1 MVRCKRSVP
10 LTQGLALFSNRGA
23 EAMADTEKAHD
34 EVLERPIRDEDGAID
49 HELVEKVS
57 HALLLSDLTTLR
69 GVVEDMH
76 EADLG
81 ALLEALDADERPR
94 LISLLGADFDF
105 TALTEVDD
113 AVREEILEELSADA
127 VAEGV
132 RDLDTD
138 DAVYILED
146 MDEADK
152 QEVLAK
158 LTPAERIVL
167 QQGLDYPED
176 SAGRR
181 MQSEILAVP
190 AFWTVGQTI
199 DHLRQTENLPE
210 RFFEVLVADPGHHFV
225 GSVPL
230 DRLLRTQRPVA
241 IATLVDEDSRAVS
254 ATDDIEDVAR
264 LFQRYN
270 LIATPVIDEAGR
282 LVGVLTID
290 DIVDV
295 IEGAADDD
303 VKQLGGVDADEELSD
318 SVPKIAKSRFRWLF
332 INLLTS
338 FLAAWVMS
346 LFEAQLS
353 KLVALAILSPI
364 VASQG
369 GNAATQTMTVAVRAL
384 ATQEL
389 GSWNLRRF
397 FTRELVVGMING
409 IGFALITGV
418 VAALWFSSQGLGL
431 VIGVAMIINLFA
443 AAIAGV
449 LIPLA
454 LDRYGIDPAISS
466 GTFVTTVTD
475 VVGFFAFLGIATV
488 FLNLT

>member
-1 MVRCKRSVP
+1 MTD
-10 LTQGLALFSNRGA
+10 TQNAAVESS
-23 EAMADTEKAHD
+23 
-34 EVLERPIRDEDGAID
+34 ERPIRDEDGAID
-49 HELVEKVS
+49 SRLVEQVS
-57 HALLLSDLTTLR
+57 QALQLSDLTTLR
-69 GVVEDMH
+69 AVVADMH

-81 ALLEALDADERPR
+81 ALLEALDAEERTR
-94 LISLLGADFDF
+94 LISLLGRDFDF

-113 AVREEILEELSADA
+113 TVREEILETLSAET

-146 MDEADK
+146 LDEADK
-152 QEVLAK
+152 QEVLDR

-167 QQGLDYPED
+167 QQGLDYPEG

-199 DHLRQTENLPE
+199 DHLRQTEDLPE
-210 RFFEVLVADPGHHFV
+210 RFFEILVADPAHHFV

-230 DRLLRTQRPVA
+230 DRLLRTRRPVE
-241 IATLVDEDSRAVS
+241 IATLVEEDSRAVK

-270 LIATPVIDEAGR
+270 LIAVPVIDEASR
-282 LVGVLTID
+282 LVGVITVD

-295 IEGAADDD
+295 IEAAADDEI
-303 VKQLGGVDADEELSD
+303 KQLGGVNADEELSD
-318 SVPKIAKSRFRWLF
+318 PVRQIARSRFSWLF
-332 INLLTS
+332 VNLLTS
-338 FLAAWVMS
+338 FLAAAVMS

-353 KLVALAILSPI
+353 QVVALAILAPV

-389 GSWNLRRF
+389 GGWNLRRF
-397 FTRELVVGMING
+397 FTREMIVGLING
-409 IGFALITGV
+409 IGFALITGL
-418 VAALWFSSQGLGL
+418 VAALWFASQGLGV
-431 VIGVAMIINLFA
+431 VIAIAMVVNLLA
-443 AAIAGV
+443 AAMAGV
-449 LIPLA
+449 LIPVL
-454 LDRYGIDPAISS
+454 LDRFGIDPAVAS

-475 VVGFFAFLGIATV
+475 VVGFFSFLGVATIW
-488 FLNLT
+488 LAQT

>member
-1 MVRCKRSVP
+1 M
-10 LTQGLALFSNRGA
+10 T
-23 EAMADTEKAHD
+23 DTENAAV
-34 EVLERPIRDEDGAID
+34 ESSERPIRDEDGAID
-49 HELVEKVS
+49 SRLVEQVS
-57 HALLLSDLTTLR
+57 QALQLSDLTTLR
-69 GVVEDMH
+69 AVVADMH

-81 ALLEALDADERPR
+81 ALLEALDAEERTR
-94 LISLLGADFDF
+94 LISLLGRDFDF

-113 AVREEILEELSADA
+113 TVREEILETLSAET

-146 MDEADK
+146 LDEADK
-152 QEVLAK
+152 QEVLDR

-167 QQGLDYPED
+167 QQGLDYPEG

-199 DHLRQTENLPE
+199 DHLRQTEDLPE
-210 RFFEVLVADPGHHFV
+210 RFFEILVADPAHHFV

-230 DRLLRTQRPVA
+230 DRLLRTRRPVE
-241 IATLVDEDSRAVS
+241 IATLVEEDSRAVK

-270 LIATPVIDEAGR
+270 LIAVPVIDEASR
-282 LVGVLTID
+282 LVGVITVD

-295 IEGAADDD
+295 IEAAADDEI
-303 VKQLGGVDADEELSD
+303 KQLGGVNADEELSD
-318 SVPKIAKSRFRWLF
+318 PVRQIARSRFSWLF
-332 INLLTS
+332 VNLLTS
-338 FLAAWVMS
+338 FLAAAVMS

-353 KLVALAILSPI
+353 QVVALAILAPV

-389 GSWNLRRF
+389 GGWNLRRF
-397 FTRELVVGMING
+397 FTREMIVGLING
-409 IGFALITGV
+409 IGFALITGL
-418 VAALWFSSQGLGL
+418 VAALWFASQGLGV
-431 VIGVAMIINLFA
+431 VIAIAMVVNLLA
-443 AAIAGV
+443 AAMAGV
-449 LIPLA
+449 LIPVL
-454 LDRYGIDPAISS
+454 LDRFGIDPAVAS

-475 VVGFFAFLGIATV
+475 VVGFFSFLGVATIW
-488 FLNLT
+488 LAQT

>member
-1 MVRCKRSVP
+1 M
-10 LTQGLALFSNRGA
+10 T
-23 EAMADTEKAHD
+23 DTEKAPGETLD
-34 EVLERPIRDEDGAID
+34 RPIRDEDGAID
-49 HELVEKVS
+49 AGLVETVS
-57 HALLLSDLTTLR
+57 QALLLSDLTTLR
-69 GVVEDMH
+69 DVVADMH

-81 ALLEALDADERPR
+81 ALLEALDRDERTR
-94 LISLLGADFDF
+94 LISLLGRDFDF

-113 AVREEILEELSADA
+113 SIREEILEALSAQT

-146 MDEADK
+146 LDEADK
-152 QEVLAK
+152 KEVLDR
-158 LTPAERIVL
+158 LTPAERIIL
-167 QQGLDYPED
+167 QKGLDYPED

-190 AFWTVGQTI
+190 AFWNVGQTI
-199 DHLRQTENLPE
+199 DHLRQTDNLPE
-210 RFFEVLVADPGHHFV
+210 RFFEILVADPAHHFV

-241 IATLVDEDSRAVS
+241 IASLVDEDSRAVK

-270 LIATPVIDEAGR
+270 LIATPVIDDAGR
-282 LVGVLTID
+282 LVGVITID

-295 IEGAADDD
+295 IEDAADDD
-303 VKQLGGVDADEELSD
+303 VKQLGGVRADEELSD
-318 SVPKIAKSRFRWLF
+318 PVPMIARSRFSWLF
-332 INLLTS
+332 VNLATS
-338 FLAAWVMS
+338 FLAAAVMS

-353 KLVALAILSPI
+353 QVVALAILAPV

-369 GNAATQTMTVAVRAL
+369 GNAATQTMTVTVRAL
-384 ATQEL
+384 ATQQL

-397 FTRELVVGMING
+397 ITREMIVGMING
-409 IGFALITGV
+409 VGFALITGG
-418 VAALWFSSQGLGL
+418 VAALWFGSQGLGV
-431 VIGVAMIINLFA
+431 VIAIAMVLNLLAAALAGVAIP
-443 AAIAGV
+443 V
-449 LIPLA
+449 L
-454 LDRYGIDPAISS
+454 LDRLEVDPAIAS

-475 VVGFFAFLGIATV
+475 VVGFFSFLGIAAIW
-488 FLNLT
+488 LAHI

>member
-1 MVRCKRSVP
+1 M
-10 LTQGLALFSNRGA
+10 T
-23 EAMADTEKAHD
+23 DTHKASGD
-34 EVLERPIRDEDGAID
+34 TLERPIRDEDGAID
-49 HELVEKVS
+49 SALVEQVS
-57 HALLLSDLTTLR
+57 QALLLSDLTTLR
-69 GVVEDMH
+69 AVVADMH

-81 ALLEALDADERPR
+81 ALLEALDTEERPR

-113 AVREEILEELSADA
+113 SVREEILEELSAQT

-146 MDEADK
+146 LDDADK
-152 QEVLAK
+152 KEVLDR

-190 AFWTVGQTI
+190 AFWNVGQTI
-199 DHLRQTENLPE
+199 DHLRQTDNLPE
-210 RFFEVLVADPGHHFV
+210 RFFEILVADPAHHFV

-230 DRLLRTQRPVA
+230 DRLLRNKRPVA
-241 IATLVDEDSRAVS
+241 ISTLVDEDSRAVK

-264 LFQRYN
+264 MFQRYN
-270 LIATPVIDEAGR
+270 LIATPVVDDAGR
-282 LVGVLTID
+282 LVGVITID

-295 IEGAADDD
+295 IEDAADDD
-303 VKQLGGVDADEELSD
+303 VKQLGGVRADEELSD
-318 SVPKIAKSRFRWLF
+318 PVPLIARSRFSWLF
-332 INLLTS
+332 INLVTS
-338 FLAAWVMS
+338 FLAAAVMS

-353 KLVALAILSPI
+353 QVVALAILAPV

-389 GSWNLRRF
+389 GAWNMRRF
-397 FTRELVVGMING
+397 FTREMIVGLING
-409 IGFALITGV
+409 VGFALITGI
-418 VAALWFSSQGLGL
+418 VAALWFGSQGLGV
-431 VIGVAMIINLFA
+431 VIAIAMVVNLLA

-449 LIPLA
+449 VIPVV
-454 LDRYGIDPAISS
+454 LDRYEVDPAIAS

-475 VVGFFAFLGIATV
+475 VVGFFSFLGVAAIWLAHR
-488 FLNLT
+488 

>member
-1 MVRCKRSVP
+1 M
-10 LTQGLALFSNRGA
+10 T
-23 EAMADTEKAHD
+23 DTENAAV
-34 EVLERPIRDEDGAID
+34 ESSERPIRDEDGAID
-49 HELVEKVS
+49 ARLVEQVS
-57 HALLLSDLTTLR
+57 QALLLSDLTTLR
-69 GVVEDMH
+69 AVVADMH

-81 ALLEALDADERPR
+81 ALLEALDAEERTR
-94 LISLLGADFDF
+94 LISLLGRDFDF

-113 AVREEILEELSADA
+113 SVREEILETLSAET

-146 MDEADK
+146 LDEADK
-152 QEVLAK
+152 QEVLDR

-167 QQGLDYPED
+167 QQGLDYPEG

-199 DHLRQTENLPE
+199 DHLRQTEDLPE
-210 RFFEVLVADPGHHFV
+210 RFFEILVADPAHHFV

-230 DRLLRTQRPVA
+230 DRLLRTRRPVE
-241 IATLVDEDSRAVS
+241 IATLVEEDSRAVK

-270 LIATPVIDEAGR
+270 LIAVPVIDEASR
-282 LVGVLTID
+282 LVGVITVD

-295 IEGAADDD
+295 IEEAADDD
-303 VKQLGGVDADEELSD
+303 VKQLGGVNADEELSD
-318 SVPKIAKSRFRWLF
+318 PVRQIARSRFSWLF
-332 INLLTS
+332 VNLFTS
-338 FLAAWVMS
+338 FLAAAVMS

-353 KLVALAILSPI
+353 QVVALAILAPV

-389 GSWNLRRF
+389 GGWNLRRF
-397 FTRELVVGMING
+397 FTREMIVGLING
-409 IGFALITGV
+409 VGFALITGL
-418 VAALWFSSQGLGL
+418 VAALWFGSQGLGV
-431 VIGVAMIINLFA
+431 VIAIAMVVNLLA
-443 AAIAGV
+443 AAMAGV
-449 LIPLA
+449 LIPVL
-454 LDRYGIDPAISS
+454 LDRFGIDPAVAS

-475 VVGFFAFLGIATV
+475 VVGFFSFLGVAAIWLAQA
-488 FLNLT
+488 

>member
-1 MVRCKRSVP
+1 M
-10 LTQGLALFSNRGA
+10 T
-23 EAMADTEKAHD
+23 DTENAAAPAT
-34 EVLERPIRDEDGAID
+34 ERPFRDEDGAID
-49 HELVEKVS
+49 TALVEQVS
-57 HALLLSDLTTLR
+57 QALLLSDLTTLR
-69 GVVEDMH
+69 AVVADMH

-81 ALLEALDADERPR
+81 ALLEALDPEERTR
-94 LISLLGADFDF
+94 LISLLGRDFDF

-113 AVREEILEELSADA
+113 SVREEILETLSPET

-146 MDEADK
+146 LDEADK
-152 QEVLAK
+152 QEVLDR

-167 QQGLDYPED
+167 QQGLDYPEG

-199 DHLRQTENLPE
+199 DHLRQTDDLPE
-210 RFFEVLVADPGHHFV
+210 RFFEILVADPAHHFV

-230 DRLLRTQRPVA
+230 DRLLRTRRPVE
-241 IATLVDEDSRAVS
+241 IATLVDEDSRSVK

-270 LIATPVIDEAGR
+270 LIAVPVVDDASR
-282 LVGVLTID
+282 LVGVVTID

-295 IEGAADDD
+295 IEEAADDD
-303 VKQLGGVDADEELSD
+303 VKQLGGVNADEELSD
-318 SVPKIAKSRFRWLF
+318 PVREIARSRFSWLF
-332 INLLTS
+332 VNLVTS
-338 FLAAWVMS
+338 FLAAAVMS

-353 KLVALAILSPI
+353 QVVALAILAPV

-389 GSWNLRRF
+389 GGWNLRRF
-397 FTRELVVGMING
+397 VTREMIVGLING
-409 IGFALITGV
+409 VGFALITGL
-418 VAALWFSSQGLGL
+418 VAALWFGSQGLGV
-431 VIGVAMIINLFA
+431 VIAIAMVVNLLAAAMAGVAIP
-443 AAIAGV
+443 V
-449 LIPLA
+449 L
-454 LDRYGIDPAISS
+454 LDHFGIDPAVAS

-475 VVGFFAFLGIATV
+475 VVGFFSFLGVAAIWLAHA
-488 FLNLT
+488 

>member
-1 MVRCKRSVP
+1 
-10 LTQGLALFSNRGA
+10 
-23 EAMADTEKAHD
+23 MADTEKASD
-34 EVLERPIRDEDGAID
+34 DVLERPIRDADGAFD

-57 HALLLSDLTTLR
+57 QALLLSDLTTLR

-113 AVREEILEELSADA
+113 AVREEILEELSAQT

-132 RDLDTD
+132 RELDTD

-152 QEVLAK
+152 QEVLDR

-167 QQGLDYPED
+167 QQGLDYPEN

-210 RFFEVLVADPGHHFV
+210 RFFEVLVADPAHHFV

-241 IATLVDEDSRAVS
+241 IATLVDEDSRAVN

-295 IEGAADDD
+295 IEQAADDD

-318 SVPKIAKSRFRWLF
+318 SVPQIARSRFRWLF
-332 INLLTS
+332 VNLITA
-338 FLAAWVMS
+338 FLAAAVMS
-346 LFEAQLS
+346 LFEAQLTQ
-353 KLVALAILSPI
+353 LVALAILAPI

-384 ATQEL
+384 ATREL
-389 GSWNLRRF
+389 GSWNIRRF
-397 FTRELVVGMING
+397 FTRELIVALING
-409 IGFALITGV
+409 VAFALITGV
-418 VAALWFSSQGLGL
+418 VAAFWFGNLWLGF
-431 VIGVAMIINLFA
+431 VIGIAMVINLVA
-443 AAIAGV
+443 AALAGV
-449 LIPLA
+449 AIPFL
-454 LDRYGIDPAISS
+454 LDRADIDPAVSS

-475 VVGFFAFLGIATV
+475 VVGFFAFLGTATI
-488 FLNLT
+488 LLGLR

>member
-1 MVRCKRSVP
+1 M
-10 LTQGLALFSNRGA
+10 T
-23 EAMADTEKAHD
+23 DTENAAV
-34 EVLERPIRDEDGAID
+34 ESSERPIRDEDGAID
-49 HELVEKVS
+49 SRLVEQVS
-57 HALLLSDLTTLR
+57 QALQLSDLTTLR
-69 GVVEDMH
+69 AVVADMH

-81 ALLEALDADERPR
+81 ALLEALDAEERTR
-94 LISLLGADFDF
+94 LISLLGRDFDF

-113 AVREEILEELSADA
+113 SVREEILETLSAET

-146 MDEADK
+146 LDEADK
-152 QEVLAK
+152 QDVLDR

-167 QQGLDYPED
+167 QQGLDYPEG

-199 DHLRQTENLPE
+199 DHLRQTEDLPE
-210 RFFEVLVADPGHHFV
+210 RFFEILVADPAHHFV

-230 DRLLRTQRPVA
+230 DRLLRTRRPVE
-241 IATLVDEDSRAVS
+241 IATLVEEDSRAVK

-270 LIATPVIDEAGR
+270 LIAVPVIDEASR
-282 LVGVLTID
+282 LVGVITVD

-295 IEGAADDD
+295 IEEAADDD
-303 VKQLGGVDADEELSD
+303 VKQLGGVNADEELSD
-318 SVPKIAKSRFRWLF
+318 PVRQIARSRFSWLF
-332 INLLTS
+332 VNLLTS
-338 FLAAWVMS
+338 FLAAAVMS

-353 KLVALAILSPI
+353 QVVALAILAPV

-389 GSWNLRRF
+389 GGWNLRRF
-397 FTRELVVGMING
+397 FTREMIVGLING
-409 IGFALITGV
+409 VGFALITGL
-418 VAALWFSSQGLGL
+418 VAALWFGSQGLGV
-431 VIGVAMIINLFA
+431 VIAIAMVVNLLA
-443 AAIAGV
+443 AAMAGV
-449 LIPLA
+449 LIPVL
-454 LDRYGIDPAISS
+454 LDRFGIDPAVAS

-475 VVGFFAFLGIATV
+475 VVGFFSFLGVAAIWLAQA
-488 FLNLT
+488 

>member
-1 MVRCKRSVP
+1 M
-10 LTQGLALFSNRGA
+10 T
-23 EAMADTEKAHD
+23 DTENAAAAAT
-34 EVLERPIRDEDGAID
+34 ERPFRDEDGAID
-49 HELVEKVS
+49 TALVEQVS
-57 HALLLSDLTTLR
+57 QALHLSDLTTLR
-69 GVVEDMH
+69 TVVADMH

-81 ALLEALDADERPR
+81 ALLEALDPEERTR
-94 LISLLGADFDF
+94 LISLLGRDFDF

-113 AVREEILEELSADA
+113 SVREEILETLSPET

-146 MDEADK
+146 LDEADK
-152 QEVLAK
+152 QEVLDR

-167 QQGLDYPED
+167 QQGLDYPEG

-199 DHLRQTENLPE
+199 DHLRQTDDLPE
-210 RFFEVLVADPGHHFV
+210 RFFEILVADPAHHFV

-230 DRLLRTQRPVA
+230 DRLLRTQRPVG
-241 IATLVDEDSRAVS
+241 IATLVDEDSRSVK

-270 LIATPVIDEAGR
+270 LIALPVVDEASR
-282 LVGVLTID
+282 LVGVVTID

-295 IEGAADDD
+295 IEEAADDD
-303 VKQLGGVDADEELSD
+303 VKQLGGVNADEELSD
-318 SVPKIAKSRFRWLF
+318 PVREIARSRFSWLF
-332 INLLTS
+332 VNLVTS
-338 FLAAWVMS
+338 FLAAAVMS

-353 KLVALAILSPI
+353 QVVALAILAPV

-389 GSWNLRRF
+389 GGWNLRRF
-397 FTRELVVGMING
+397 FTREMIVGLING
-409 IGFALITGV
+409 VGFALITGLV
-418 VAALWFSSQGLGL
+418 SALWFGSQGLGV
-431 VIGVAMIINLFA
+431 VIAIAMVVNLLAAAMAGVAIP
-443 AAIAGV
+443 V
-449 LIPLA
+449 L
-454 LDRYGIDPAISS
+454 LDRFGIDPAVAS

-475 VVGFFAFLGIATV
+475 VVGFFSFLGVAAIWLAHA
-488 FLNLT
+488 

>member
-1 MVRCKRSVP
+1 
-10 LTQGLALFSNRGA
+10 
-23 EAMADTEKAHD
+23 MADTDKAA
-34 EVLERPIRDEDGAID
+34 EAVLERPLRDADGAID
-49 HELVEKVS
+49 PSLVEEVS
-57 HALLLSDLTTLR
+57 QALLLSDLTTLR
-69 GVVEDMH
+69 AVVADMH

-81 ALLEALDADERPR
+81 DLLEALDTDERPR

-105 TALTEVDD
+105 AALTEVDD
-113 AVREEILEELSADA
+113 SVREEILEELSPET

-146 MDEADK
+146 LDEADK
-152 QEVLAK
+152 QEVLDR

-167 QQGLDYPED
+167 QKGLDYPED

-199 DHLRQTENLPE
+199 DHLRQTEDLPE
-210 RFFEVLVADPGHHFV
+210 RFFEVLVADPAHHFV

-230 DRLLRTQRPVA
+230 DRLLRSKRPVA
-241 IATLVDEDSRAVS
+241 IADLVEEDSRAVR

-270 LIATPVIDEAGR
+270 LIAVPVVDDSRR

-295 IEGAADDD
+295 IEEAADDD

-318 SVPKIAKSRFRWLF
+318 PVPQIARSRFRWLF
-332 INLLTS
+332 VNLLTS

-389 GSWNLRRF
+389 GGWNLRRF
-397 FTRELVVGMING
+397 FTRELIVGMLNG
-409 IGFALITGV
+409 VGFALITGV
-418 VAALWFSSQGLGL
+418 IAGLWFSSQGLGI
-431 VIGVAMIINLFA
+431 VIGVAMIVNLVA

-475 VVGFFAFLGIATV
+475 VVGFFAFLGIATI
-488 FLNLT
+488 FLNLG

>member
-1 MVRCKRSVP
+1 MAQTENAP
-10 LTQGLALFSNRGA
+10 TETQ
-23 EAMADTEKAHD
+23 
-34 EVLERPIRDEDGAID
+34 ERPIRDEHGAID
-49 HELVEKVS
+49 HALVEKVS
-57 HALLLSDLTTLR
+57 QALLLSDLTTLR

-113 AVREEILEELSADA
+113 AVREEILEELSAQT

-152 QEVLAK
+152 QEVLDR

-210 RFFEVLVADPGHHFV
+210 RFFEVLVADPAHHFV

-241 IATLVDEDSRAVS
+241 VATLVDEDSRAVR

-270 LIATPVIDEAGR
+270 LIAAPVIDEAGR

-295 IEGAADDD
+295 IEAAADDD

-318 SVPKIAKSRFRWLF
+318 SVPKIARSRFRWLF
-332 INLLTS
+332 VNLVTA
-338 FLAAWVMS
+338 FLAALVMS
-346 LFEAQLS
+346 LFEAQLTQ
-353 KLVALAILSPI
+353 LVALAILAPI

-384 ATQEL
+384 ATQDL
-389 GSWNLRRF
+389 GSWNIRRF
-397 FTRELVVGMING
+397 FTRELIVALING
-409 IGFALITGV
+409 AAFALITGV
-418 VAALWFSSQGLGL
+418 VAAVWFGNPGLGM
-431 VIGVAMIINLFA
+431 VIALAMVITLLAGALAGVAIP
-443 AAIAGV
+443 V
-449 LIPLA
+449 L
-454 LDRYGIDPAISS
+454 LDRANIDPAVSS

-475 VVGFFAFLGIATV
+475 VVGFFAFLGTATI
-488 FLNLT
+488 LLGLR

>member
-1 MVRCKRSVP
+1 M
-10 LTQGLALFSNRGA
+10 T
-23 EAMADTEKAHD
+23 DTENAAV
-34 EVLERPIRDEDGAID
+34 ESSERPIRDEDGAID
-49 HELVEKVS
+49 SRLVEQVS
-57 HALLLSDLTTLR
+57 QALQLSDLTTLR
-69 GVVEDMH
+69 AVVADMH

-81 ALLEALDADERPR
+81 ALLEALDAEERTR
-94 LISLLGADFDF
+94 LISLLGRDFDF

-113 AVREEILEELSADA
+113 SVREEILETLSAET

-146 MDEADK
+146 LDEADK
-152 QEVLAK
+152 QDVLDR

-167 QQGLDYPED
+167 QQGLDYPEG

-199 DHLRQTENLPE
+199 DHLRQTEDLPE
-210 RFFEVLVADPGHHFV
+210 RFFEILVADPAHHFV

-230 DRLLRTQRPVA
+230 DRLLRTRRPVE
-241 IATLVDEDSRAVS
+241 IATLVEEDSRAVK

-270 LIATPVIDEAGR
+270 LIAVPVIDEASR
-282 LVGVLTID
+282 LVGVITVD

-295 IEGAADDD
+295 IEEAADDD
-303 VKQLGGVDADEELSD
+303 VKQLGGVNADEELSD
-318 SVPKIAKSRFRWLF
+318 PVRQIARSRFSWLF
-332 INLLTS
+332 VNLFTS
-338 FLAAWVMS
+338 FLAAAVMS

-353 KLVALAILSPI
+353 QVVALAILAPV

-389 GSWNLRRF
+389 GGWNLRRF
-397 FTRELVVGMING
+397 FTREMIVGLING
-409 IGFALITGV
+409 VGFALITGL
-418 VAALWFSSQGLGL
+418 VAALWFGSQGLGV
-431 VIGVAMIINLFA
+431 VIAIAMVVNLLA
-443 AAIAGV
+443 AAMAGV
-449 LIPLA
+449 LIPVL
-454 LDRYGIDPAISS
+454 LDRFGIDPAVAS

-475 VVGFFAFLGIATV
+475 VVGFFSFLGVAAIWLAQA
-488 FLNLT
+488 

>member
-1 MVRCKRSVP
+1 M
-10 LTQGLALFSNRGA
+10 T
-23 EAMADTEKAHD
+23 DTENAATD
-34 EVLERPIRDEDGAID
+34 APERPIRDEDGAID
-49 HELVEKVS
+49 ATLVEQVS
-57 HALLLSDLTTLR
+57 QALLLSDLTTLR
-69 GVVEDMH
+69 SVVADMH

-81 ALLEALDADERPR
+81 ALLEALDPEERTR
-94 LISLLGADFDF
+94 LISLLGRDFDF

-113 AVREEILEELSADA
+113 SVREEILETLSPET

-146 MDEADK
+146 LDEADK
-152 QEVLAK
+152 QEVLDR

-167 QQGLDYPED
+167 QQGLDYPEG

-199 DHLRQTENLPE
+199 DHLRQTDDLPE
-210 RFFEVLVADPGHHFV
+210 RFFEILVADPAHHFV

-230 DRLLRTQRPVA
+230 DRLLRTRRPVE
-241 IATLVDEDSRAVS
+241 IATLVDEDSRSVK

-270 LIATPVIDEAGR
+270 LIAVPVVDEASR
-282 LVGVLTID
+282 LVGVVTID

-295 IEGAADDD
+295 IEEAADDD
-303 VKQLGGVDADEELSD
+303 VKQLGGVNADEELSD
-318 SVPKIAKSRFRWLF
+318 PVREIARSRFSWLF
-332 INLLTS
+332 VNLFTS
-338 FLAAWVMS
+338 FLAAAVMS

-353 KLVALAILSPI
+353 QVVALAILAPV

-389 GSWNLRRF
+389 GGWNLRRF
-397 FTRELVVGMING
+397 VTREMIVGLING
-409 IGFALITGV
+409 VGFALITGL
-418 VAALWFSSQGLGL
+418 VAALWFGSQGLGV
-431 VIGVAMIINLFA
+431 VIAIAMVVNLLAAAMAGVAIP
-443 AAIAGV
+443 V
-449 LIPLA
+449 L
-454 LDRYGIDPAISS
+454 LDRFGIDPAVAS

-475 VVGFFAFLGIATV
+475 VVGFFSFLGVAAIWLAHA
-488 FLNLT
+488 

>member
-1 MVRCKRSVP
+1 MAQTENAP
-10 LTQGLALFSNRGA
+10 TETQ
-23 EAMADTEKAHD
+23 
-34 EVLERPIRDEDGAID
+34 ERPIRDEDGAFD

-57 HALLLSDLTTLR
+57 QALLLSDLTTLR

-113 AVREEILEELSADA
+113 AVREEILEELSAQT

-132 RDLDTD
+132 RELDTD

-152 QEVLAK
+152 QEVLDR
-158 LTPAERIVL
+158 LSPAERIVL

-210 RFFEVLVADPGHHFV
+210 RFFEVLVADPAHHFV

-241 IATLVDEDSRAVS
+241 VATLVDEDSRAVK

-270 LIATPVIDEAGR
+270 LIAAPVIDEAGR

-295 IEGAADDD
+295 IEAAADDD
-303 VKQLGGVDADEELSD
+303 VKQLGGVQADEELSD
-318 SVPKIAKSRFRWLF
+318 SVPQIARSRFRWLF
-332 INLLTS
+332 VNLVTA
-338 FLAAWVMS
+338 FLAALVMS
-346 LFEAQLS
+346 LFEAQLTQ
-353 KLVALAILSPI
+353 LVALAILAPI

-384 ATQEL
+384 ATQDL
-389 GSWNLRRF
+389 GSWNIRRF
-397 FTRELVVGMING
+397 FTRELIVALING
-409 IGFALITGV
+409 VAFALITGV
-418 VAALWFSSQGLGL
+418 VAAVWFGNVGLGL
-431 VIGVAMIINLFA
+431 VIALAMVITLLAGALAGVA
-443 AAIAGV
+443 
-449 LIPLA
+449 IPFL
-454 LDRYGIDPAISS
+454 LDRASVDPAVSS

-475 VVGFFAFLGIATV
+475 VVGFFAFLGTATI
-488 FLNLT
+488 LLGLH

>member
-1 MVRCKRSVP
+1 M
-10 LTQGLALFSNRGA
+10 T
-23 EAMADTEKAHD
+23 DTENAAVD
-34 EVLERPIRDEDGAID
+34 SSERPIRDEDGAID
-49 HELVEKVS
+49 SRLVEQVS
-57 HALLLSDLTTLR
+57 QALQLSDLTTLR
-69 GVVEDMH
+69 AVVADMH

-81 ALLEALDADERPR
+81 ALIEALD
-94 LISLLGADFDF
+94 
-105 TALTEVDD
+105 ALTEVDD
-113 AVREEILEELSADA
+113 TVREEILETLSAQT

-146 MDEADK
+146 LDEADK
-152 QEVLAK
+152 QEVLDR

-199 DHLRQTENLPE
+199 DHLRQTEDLPE
-210 RFFEVLVADPGHHFV
+210 RFFEILVADPAHHFV

-230 DRLLRTQRPVA
+230 DRLLRTRRPVE
-241 IATLVDEDSRAVS
+241 IATLVEEDSRAVK

-270 LIATPVIDEAGR
+270 LIAVPVIDEASR
-282 LVGVLTID
+282 LVGVITVD

-295 IEGAADDD
+295 IEAAADDEI
-303 VKQLGGVDADEELSD
+303 KQLGGVNADEELSD
-318 SVPKIAKSRFRWLF
+318 PVRQIARSRFSWLF
-332 INLLTS
+332 VNLLTS
-338 FLAAWVMS
+338 FLAAAVMS

-353 KLVALAILSPI
+353 QVVALAILAPV

-389 GSWNLRRF
+389 GGWNLRRF
-397 FTRELVVGMING
+397 FTREMIVGLING
-409 IGFALITGV
+409 VGFALITGL
-418 VAALWFSSQGLGL
+418 VAALWFGSQGLGV
-431 VIGVAMIINLFA
+431 VIAIAMVVNLLA
-443 AAIAGV
+443 AAMAGV
-449 LIPLA
+449 LIPVL
-454 LDRYGIDPAISS
+454 LDRFGIDPAIAS

-475 VVGFFAFLGIATV
+475 VVGFFSFLGVATIW
-488 FLNLT
+488 LAQA

>member
-1 MVRCKRSVP
+1 M
-10 LTQGLALFSNRGA
+10 T
-23 EAMADTEKAHD
+23 DTENAAAAAN
-34 EVLERPIRDEDGAID
+34 ERPIRDEDGAID
-49 HELVEKVS
+49 TALVEQVS
-57 HALLLSDLTTLR
+57 QALLLSDLTTLR
-69 GVVEDMH
+69 SVVADMH

-81 ALLEALDADERPR
+81 ALLEALDAEERTR
-94 LISLLGADFDF
+94 LISQLGRDFDF

-113 AVREEILEELSADA
+113 SVREEILETLSPET

-146 MDEADK
+146 LDEADK
-152 QEVLAK
+152 QEVLDR

-167 QQGLDYPED
+167 QQGLDYPEG

-199 DHLRQTENLPE
+199 DHLRQTDDLPE
-210 RFFEVLVADPGHHFV
+210 RFFEILVADPAHHFV

-230 DRLLRTQRPVA
+230 DRLLRTRRPVG
-241 IATLVDEDSRAVS
+241 IATLVEEDSRS
-254 ATDDIEDVAR
+254 IKATDDIEDVAR

-270 LIATPVIDEAGR
+270 LIAVPVVDDASR
-282 LVGVLTID
+282 LVGVVTID

-295 IEGAADDD
+295 IEEAADDD
-303 VKQLGGVDADEELSD
+303 VKQLGGVNADEELSD
-318 SVPKIAKSRFRWLF
+318 PVREIARSRFSWLF
-332 INLLTS
+332 VNLVTS
-338 FLAAWVMS
+338 FLAAAVMS

-353 KLVALAILSPI
+353 QVVALAILAPV

-389 GSWNLRRF
+389 GGWNLRRF
-397 FTRELVVGMING
+397 FTREMIVGLING
-409 IGFALITGV
+409 VGFALITGI
-418 VAALWFSSQGLGL
+418 VAALWFGSQGLGV
-431 VIGVAMIINLFA
+431 VIAIAMVVNLLA
-443 AAIAGV
+443 AAMAGV
-449 LIPLA
+449 VIPVV
-454 LDRYGIDPAISS
+454 LDRYAIDPAVAS

-475 VVGFFAFLGIATV
+475 VVGFFSFLGIAAIW
-488 FLNLT
+488 LAYA

>member
-1 MVRCKRSVP
+1 
-10 LTQGLALFSNRGA
+10 
-23 EAMADTEKAHD
+23 MADTEKASD
-34 EVLERPIRDEDGAID
+34 DVLERPIRDEDGAFD

-57 HALLLSDLTTLR
+57 QALLLSDLTTLR

-81 ALLEALDADERPR
+81 ALLEALDVDERPR

-113 AVREEILEELSADA
+113 AVREEILEELSAQT

-132 RDLDTD
+132 RELDTD

-152 QEVLAK
+152 QEVLDR

-167 QQGLDYPED
+167 QQGLDYPEN

-210 RFFEVLVADPGHHFV
+210 RFFEVLVADPAHHFV

-241 IATLVDEDSRAVS
+241 IATLVDEDSRAVN

-295 IEGAADDD
+295 IEQAADDD

-318 SVPKIAKSRFRWLF
+318 SVPQIARSRFRWLF
-332 INLLTS
+332 VNLITA
-338 FLAAWVMS
+338 FLAAAVMS
-346 LFEAQLS
+346 LFEAQLTQ
-353 KLVALAILSPI
+353 LVALAILAPI

-389 GSWNLRRF
+389 GSWNIRRF
-397 FTRELVVGMING
+397 FTRELIVALING
-409 IGFALITGV
+409 VAFALITGV
-418 VAALWFSSQGLGL
+418 VAAFWFGNLWLGF
-431 VIGVAMIINLFA
+431 VIGIAMVINLVA
-443 AAIAGV
+443 AALAGV
-449 LIPLA
+449 AIPFL
-454 LDRYGIDPAISS
+454 LDRADIDPAVSS

-475 VVGFFAFLGIATV
+475 VVGFFAFLGTATI
-488 FLNLT
+488 LLGLR

>member
-1 MVRCKRSVP
+1 MS
-10 LTQGLALFSNRGA
+10 
-23 EAMADTEKAHD
+23 DTENAAL
-34 EVLERPIRDEDGAID
+34 ETAERPFRDEDGAID
-49 HELVEKVS
+49 TALVEQVCQ
-57 HALLLSDLTTLR
+57 ALRLSDQTTLR
-69 GVVEDMH
+69 AVVADMH

-81 ALLEALDADERPR
+81 ALLEALDAEQRTR
-94 LISLLGADFDF
+94 LISLLGRDFDF

-113 AVREEILEELSADA
+113 SVREEILETLSAET

-132 RDLDTD
+132 RELDTD

-146 MDEADK
+146 LDEADK
-152 QEVLAK
+152 QEVLDR

-167 QQGLDYPED
+167 QQGLDYPEG

-199 DHLRQTENLPE
+199 DHLRQTDDLPE
-210 RFFEVLVADPGHHFV
+210 RFFEILVADPAHHFV

-230 DRLLRTQRPVA
+230 DRLLRTRRPVA
-241 IATLVDEDSRAVS
+241 IATLVEEDSRAVK

-270 LIATPVIDEAGR
+270 LIAVPVVDDASR
-282 LVGVLTID
+282 LVGVITID

-295 IEGAADDD
+295 IEEAADDD
-303 VKQLGGVDADEELSD
+303 VKQLGGVNADEELSD
-318 SVPKIAKSRFRWLF
+318 PVREIARSRFSWLF
-332 INLLTS
+332 VNLVTS
-338 FLAAWVMS
+338 FLAAAVMS

-353 KLVALAILSPI
+353 QVVALAILAPV

-389 GSWNLRRF
+389 GGWNLRRF
-397 FTRELVVGMING
+397 FTREMIVGLING
-409 IGFALITGV
+409 VGFALITGI
-418 VAALWFSSQGLGL
+418 VAALWFASQGLGV
-431 VIGVAMIINLFA
+431 VIAIAMIINLLA
-443 AAIAGV
+443 AAMAGV
-449 LIPLA
+449 VIPVV
-454 LDRYGIDPAISS
+454 LDRYAIDPAVAS

-475 VVGFFAFLGIATV
+475 VVGFFSFLGIAAIW
-488 FLNLT
+488 LAYA